1 MRQRGASARQ
11 GKEKAGNRNASVA
24 VSGKRSSTGK
34 PIEKRAVHAPVD
46 YMHQICYISGVKA
59 LHFDAYT
66 KKDGTTPFRDFLTTL
81 PAKDRAKLLATITKI
96 EEHGLAEATRQ
107 QWVKHLEGEIW
118 EIRSQFAN
126 NIQRACYFHAE
137 RDHYII
143 THGFTKKTQ
152 KTPRSEIRKAQ
163 TFYKL
168 YKQEG

>member
-1 MRQRGASARQ
+1 MARENHHSIYGQKRTEVSA
-11 GKEKAGNRNASVA
+11 
-24 VSGKRSSTGK
+24 
-34 PIEKRAVHAPVD
+34 
-46 YMHQICYISGVKA
+46 YIIA
-59 LHFDAYT
+59 
-66 KKDGTTPFRDFLTTL
+66 
-81 PAKDRAKLLATITKI
+81 
-96 EEHGLAEATRQ
+96 
-107 QWVKHLEGEIW
+107 VKHLEGEIW

>member
-1 MRQRGASARQ
+1 MMD
-11 GKEKAGNRNASVA
+11 
-24 VSGKRSSTGK
+24 
-34 PIEKRAVHAPVD
+34 PHAPRLT
-46 YMHQICYISGVKA
+46 ICNKYVTFSGVKA

-66 KKDGTTPFRDFLTTL
+66 KKDGTTPFRNFLMTL
-81 PAKDRAKLLATITKI
+81 PAKDRAKLLATIKKI
-96 EEHGLAEATRQ
+96 EEHGLTEATRQ

-168 YKQEG
+168 YKQEGRDHASH

>member
-1 MRQRGASARQ
+1 M
-11 GKEKAGNRNASVA
+11 
-24 VSGKRSSTGK
+24 
-34 PIEKRAVHAPVD
+34 
-46 YMHQICYISGVKA
+46 
-59 LHFDAYT
+59 
-66 KKDGTTPFRDFLTTL
+66 TL

-137 RDHYII
+137 HDHHII
-143 THGFTKKTQ
+143 THGFTKKT
-152 KTPRSEIRKAQ
+152 PHSEIRKAQ

-168 YKQEG
+168 YKQEGRVHAPHQLRRPAG

>member
-1 MRQRGASARQ
+1 MKTLR
-11 GKEKAGNRNASVA
+11 
-24 VSGKRSSTGK
+24 
-34 PIEKRAVHAPVD
+34 
-46 YMHQICYISGVKA
+46 
-59 LHFDAYT
+59 FDAYT
-66 KKDGTTPFRDFLTTL
+66 KEDGTIPFRDFLKSL
-81 PAKDRAKLLATITKI
+81 PAKDRAKLLATIAKI

-107 QWVKHLEGEIW
+107 QWVKHLEGAIW

-137 RDHYII
+137 HDHYII

-168 YKQEG
+168 YKQEGRDHASH